1 MPLFA
6 GERRIRVITT
16 CLPTTTSMS
25 ELFAS
30 ADQNAI
36 LTLLANKAVERAM
49 SSKIEDA
56 RDALMNKVVDI
67 LTVYKGS
74 MTSAG
79 SGASAQL
86 SCPANLNL
94 LPLLV
99 CSLLKHVSDRVVL

>member
-1 MPLFA
+1 
-6 GERRIRVITT
+6 
-16 CLPTTTSMS
+16 MS

-56 RDALMNKVVDI
+56 RDALMNKVVDL

-99 CSLLKHVSDRVVL
+99 CGLLKHVSAGFACR